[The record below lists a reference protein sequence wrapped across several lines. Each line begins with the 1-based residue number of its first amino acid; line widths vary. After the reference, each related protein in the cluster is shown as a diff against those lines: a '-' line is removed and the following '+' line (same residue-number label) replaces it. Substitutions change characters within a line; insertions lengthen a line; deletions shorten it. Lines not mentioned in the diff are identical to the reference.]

1 MKKENQIP
9 KKEKELIDLLSDV
22 YFKSLDNQDKISI
35 LSEAL
40 IISSKGTKHQQSA
53 LEIVQGW
60 LLKNSIEIIIIVCYY
75 IYH

>member
-53 LEIVQGW
+53 LEIVQRMAPE
-60 LLKNSIEIIIIVCYY
+60 KQ
-75 IYH
+75 H

>member
-9 KKEKELIDLLSDV
+9 KKEKELIDLLSDI

-40 IISSKGTKHQQSA
+40 IISSKGTKHQKSA
-53 LEIVQGW
+53 LEIV
-60 LLKNSIEIIIIVCYY
+60 ERMAPERYR
-75 IYH
+75 